1 MIFRSESAILFPYRY
16 LHGLQGK
23 DGTKMAAVAVKLIG
37 SVLVIGLIGLLLEDK
52 FIFQKYE

>member
-1 MIFRSESAILFPYRY
+1 MPGNPDLPDICR
-16 LHGLQGK
+16 HLQGK
-23 DGTKMAAVAVKLIG
+23 DGRQMAAVAVKLIG

>member
-1 MIFRSESAILFPYRY
+1 
-16 LHGLQGK
+16 
-23 DGTKMAAVAVKLIG
+23 MAAVAVKLIG